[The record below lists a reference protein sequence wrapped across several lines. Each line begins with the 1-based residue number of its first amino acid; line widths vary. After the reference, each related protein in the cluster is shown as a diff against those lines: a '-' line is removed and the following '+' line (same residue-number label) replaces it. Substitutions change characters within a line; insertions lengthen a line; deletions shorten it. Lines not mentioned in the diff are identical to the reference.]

1 MPEPS
6 KPKSEKIRKIIF
18 HSHRDDFAIDI
29 DLLKEHSK
37 KIKQLEQDGKVP
49 KRLDLSNYD
58 VVAVATL
65 VDYMANGG
73 NTKARITSS
82 ILGDMTEIARILEME
97 TLLKKIE
104 EFILISVTQ
113 NEQFLVHILTMIC
126 MQILLDTSLGKKV
139 IDIAVNKFPIIRKL
153 ASFNDVPLDAILRI
167 LDRCDLNINSEYD
180 VVETGISWLA
190 AKPERVHFSHLV
202 LRCIRVVNLT
212 PDQRFDLFA
221 LTDTMSNY
229 AQIVLCVLTEHN
241 SYKRCGNR
249 NGNAQFLITVP
260 SRKIVYRRKAPPI
273 KASYVTAKPKS
284 SPSQAT
290 DNKKSEAHSEGRDL
304 RRSIFGLAQKR
315 RTTRAERMAE
325 YMKDQKQKKEIVNKK
340 ATNEMKISKDE
351 SSNTT
356 KSSKNKQSRKQRE
369 TAGSSPDSKESSI
382 YFKSSDNRS
391 IAIFNNKASNETDQT
406 SSSTSIDESE
416 QLNDKQND

>member
-325 YMKDQKQKKEIVNKK
+325 YMKDQKR
-340 ATNEMKISKDE
+340 
-351 SSNTT
+351 NTT

-369 TAGSSPDSKESSI
+369 TAGSSPDSKGFEHVLVMLRHAKSSI